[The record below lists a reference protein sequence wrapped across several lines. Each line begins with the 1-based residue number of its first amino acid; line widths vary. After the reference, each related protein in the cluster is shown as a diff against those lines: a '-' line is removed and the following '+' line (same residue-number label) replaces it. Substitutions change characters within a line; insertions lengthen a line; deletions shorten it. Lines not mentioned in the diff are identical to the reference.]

1 MIELVQKIANFK
13 IEEEEFE
20 SRRCPFTEARIG
32 HRQFFPDF
40 SAVVVKISFFD
51 FDRIVVETI
60 QGEGRE
66 DLSLKLQL

>member
-32 HRQFFPDF
+32 NFFQTLVP
-40 SAVVVKISFFD
+40 SS
-51 FDRIVVETI
+51 
-60 QGEGRE
+60 
-66 DLSLKLQL
+66 